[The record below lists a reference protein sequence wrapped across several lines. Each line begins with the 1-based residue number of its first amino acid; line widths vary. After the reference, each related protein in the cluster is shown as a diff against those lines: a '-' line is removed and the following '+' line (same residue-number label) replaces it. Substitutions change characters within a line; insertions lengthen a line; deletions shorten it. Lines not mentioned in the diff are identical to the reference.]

1 MILQLYRV
9 EHQGKTSY
17 AVLREDMF
25 FFVDLKNPEA
35 PVGLD
40 RSAPARECRILT
52 PTVPSKII
60 GIGLNYRD
68 HALERNKPI
77 PEEPLIFLKPPSAI
91 LCPGD
96 PIQMPDRS
104 RRVDPE
110 GELAVVLG
118 SFASK
123 LPSPEAAEK
132 HIFGYTCFNDVT
144 ARDLQDKD
152 VQFTRAKGFDTFAP
166 FGPCVAVGLDP
177 SDLAITTRVNGQV
190 RQQSRTSQLIFSP
203 HYLVWYLSHIM
214 TLLPGDVITTGTP
227 SGIAPIKAGDI
238 VEIEIESIGILR
250 NPVAGAPNQG
260 S

>member
-9 EHQGKTSY
+9 ERQGKASY
-17 AVLREDMF
+17 AVSREDMF
-25 FFVDLKNPEA
+25 YFVDLKSPDA
-35 PVGLD
+35 PVSAE
-40 RSAPARECRILT
+40 RSAPASECRILT
-52 PTVPSKII
+52 PTVPSKMI

-68 HALERNKPI
+68 HALERNKPL

-96 PIQMPDRS
+96 PIRLPAKS
-104 RRVDPE
+104 KRVDPE
-110 GELAVVLG
+110 GELAVILG
-118 SFASK
+118 SLASK
-123 LPSPEAAEK
+123 LPSPEAAHK

-152 VQFTRAKGFDTFAP
+152 IQFTRAKGFDTFAP

-203 HYLVWYLSHIM
+203 AYLVWYVSQIM
-214 TLLPGDVITTGTP
+214 TLLPGDVISTGTP
-227 SGIAPIKAGDI
+227 SGIAPIQAGDT

-250 NPVAGAPNQG
+250 NPVVAAEN
-260 S
+260 